1 MADARLTDPEVEK
14 IIGLLATW
22 QGKLSWE
29 LLLLRVIPIL
39 GRDFTRQGLDKQ
51 PSISAAFKQAK
62 DRLRIRSKKLS
73 PERVDNRLPELVAA
87 ERRIE
92 NLLAEIEVMKAE
104 KDRLLERFAT
114 WLYNARSRGLT
125 QSDLSQSLPQ
135 IDRDKS
141 EKDKFKNNK
150 GGSKR

>member
-1 MADARLTDPEVEK
+1 MADARLTDPEVDK
-14 IIGLLATW
+14 IVGLLTTW

-51 PSISAAFKQAK
+51 PLISAAFKQAK
-62 DRLRIRSKKLS
+62 DRLRIRAKKAS
-73 PERVDNRLPELVAA
+73 SSSVDNRMPELVAA
-87 ERRIE
+87 ENRIE
-92 NLLAEIEVMKAE
+92 NLLAEIAVMKAE

-125 QSDLSQSLPQ
+125 QSDLSHPLPR
-135 IDRDKS
+135 IDRDHS
-141 EKDKFKNNK
+141 ERNTA
-150 GGSKR
+150 SKPGRKR